1 MEKERD
7 IRVELFRV
15 EGDIAPFVM
24 VDYVDKDAQ
33 EHSGLMLLDSGCNNN
48 VFYSEMADKI
58 GDLCKMQDEYTQ
70 IRTSTNVVIS
80 AENIN
85 LSFALDGTLFHERF
99 CLLDEPGHE
108 NSVEMPPIIGIL
120 GLRFMMKHRLVIDYS
135 DFSFHTSDVS
145 HSNFSTYQCD
155 FFFPMGI
162 GMKYYDLP
170 VLAFVQGDWELVAL
184 VDTGAECN
192 AISSSV
198 LFDKGIKSQM
208 LEGTDTI
215 YGMAGCLEVKEAEI
229 EFGLLT
235 LKDDYTEEIK
245 RKDDFKIIP
254 HVVNNPIEGIC
265 DDSGNHPDSIEVVI
279 GSPFMAEEEWA
290 LDFGEMIIY
299 KRKQTTSL
307 REVV

>member
-1 MEKERD
+1 MNKEKD

-24 VDYVDKDAQ
+24 VDYMDKYAQ

-58 GDLCKMQDEYTQ
+58 GDLCIMQDENTQ
-70 IRTSTNVVIS
+70 IRTSTDIVIT
-80 AENIN
+80 AQNIHF
-85 LSFALDGTLFHERF
+85 SFALGGSQFHEQF

-108 NSVEMPPIIGIL
+108 NCVEMPPIIGIL
-120 GLRFMMKHRLVIDYS
+120 GLRFMMKYHFVIDYS
-135 DFSFHTSDVS
+135 DFSFHTSNVGL
-145 HSNFSTYQCD
+145 SNLSTSECD

-162 GMKYYDLP
+162 GMQYYDLP

-192 AISSSV
+192 AICSSV
-198 LFDKGIKSQM
+198 LFDKGIKSQI

-215 YGMAGCLEVKEAEI
+215 YGMAGSLEVKEAKI

-235 LKDDYTEEIK
+235 LKDEDTEEIK

-254 HVVNNPIEGIC
+254 YVVKNPIEGIY
-265 DDSGNHPDSIEVVI
+265 DDDDDQPDSIEALI
-279 GSPFMAEEEWA
+279 GSSFMAKEGWT
-290 LDFGEMIIY
+290 LDFGACIIY
-299 KRKQTTSL
+299 KRMAA
-307 REVV
+307 